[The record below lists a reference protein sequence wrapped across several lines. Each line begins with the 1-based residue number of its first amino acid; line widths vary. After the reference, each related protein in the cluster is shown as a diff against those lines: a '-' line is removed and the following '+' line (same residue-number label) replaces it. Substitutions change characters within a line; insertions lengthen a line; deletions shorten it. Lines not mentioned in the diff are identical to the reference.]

1 MERAVDIRR
10 EIVSEKLEADGRD
23 VNSERAPFSNL
34 PNGNFDYQEFY
45 ESIFGTNCEAVIGYL
60 PVPVGVIGPLEINGE
75 SFHVPMATTEGA
87 LLASTNRGARA
98 ITQSGGAHAHIL
110 KVGMT
115 RAPLVRVPSVAY
127 ATEMKAW
134 IETPANA
141 QKLHDAFNSTSRF
154 GRLRDISV
162 RIAGRNV
169 FIRFAVHSGDAMG
182 MNMVTKGTVAALEE
196 LHSVFPEAELVA
208 LSGNVCSD
216 KKSAAINWVE
226 GRGRSVVVETVLKKE
241 VVEKVLHTTVEEMI
255 AVNQNKNMVGSA
267 VAGALGGFNAH
278 AANNVAAVFIATGQD
293 PAQVIESSQCITILE
308 KEGEDLH
315 MSVSMPSIEV
325 GTVGGGTTLPAQSAA
340 LNMLGCQGANREQTG
355 ANADTLARV
364 VATTTLAG
372 EISLIA
378 ALATNDLLKAHI
390 DLNRKTETPA
400 PTTPNSNPAGTRSMH
415 TSSVDLAPTF
425 GHPSTGGPMTSEDP
439 LPARPLYFAPGQ
451 RSVKPLFELSEAAE
465 VGKFVVP

>member
-1 MERAVDIRR
+1 
-10 EIVSEKLEADGRD
+10 
-23 VNSERAPFSNL
+23 
-34 PNGNFDYQEFY
+34 
-45 ESIFGTNCEAVIGYL
+45 
-60 PVPVGVIGPLEINGE
+60 
-75 SFHVPMATTEGA
+75 
-87 LLASTNRGARA
+87 
-98 ITQSGGAHAHIL
+98 
-110 KVGMT
+110 
-115 RAPLVRVPSVAY
+115 
-127 ATEMKAW
+127 MKAW

-169 FIRFAVHSGDAMG
+169 FIRFAVHAGDAMG
-182 MNMVTKGTVAALEE
+182 MNMVTKGSVAALET
-196 LHSVFPEAELVA
+196 LHSVFPEAQLVA
-208 LSGNVCSD
+208 LSGNVCAD

-226 GRGRSVVVETVLKKE
+226 GRGRSVVVETVLKKDVIE
-241 VVEKVLHTTVEEMI
+241 NVLHTTVDEMI
-255 AVNQNKNMVGSA
+255 AVNQNKNMIGSA

-325 GTVGGGTTLPAQSAA
+325 GTVGGGTTLPAQAAA
-340 LNMLGCQGANREQTG
+340 LNMLGCQGANREKTG

-390 DLNRKTETPA
+390 DLNRKKETPA
-400 PTTPNSNPAGTRSMH
+400 PATTPTSTPSGSRSMH
-415 TSSVDLAPTF
+415 TSSVDMAATF

-439 LPARPLYFAPGQ
+439 HPARPLYFAPGQ
-451 RSVKPLFELSEAAE
+451 RSSKPLFELSEAAE